1 MKKIIYYFTCI
12 LSWLVIVF
20 IFAAI
25 RTLIVGGESSFG
37 FWYDL
42 GKAIVN
48 IPLWIITLGIVL
60 YSRPYLY
67 LLVFEKKRAYN
78 QTTAAIC
85 FGIGL
90 VLLVLS
96 AVINLLI

>member
-25 RTLIVGGESSFG
+25 RTLIVGGESSLG
-37 FWYDL
+37 FLYDL
-42 GKAIVN
+42 GKAVVN

-78 QTTAAIC
+78 QTTAIIA
-85 FGIGL
+85 FGLGL
-90 VLLVLS
+90 
-96 AVINLLI
+96 LLIILRGVVN